1 MILINSR
8 KLIIDYFFYK
18 LSYLFYQLCRMKK
31 VIIFFLFFCFNL
43 HAFNDQLNEKQ
54 NQKLIQ
60 LGIDSL
66 NTISTINFEYNSFV
80 KLYMDSYLIKDKQL
94 ISKMLA
100 ISKHYF
106 PIFEQKLDK
115 YNLYSPQKIS
125 KYKSQHKYRSSLT
138 DPLYNLLSHCDGKTS
153 LIEIADK
160 ILVPVWELYPI
171 INNLKNL
178 KLIKI
183 KHYKS

>member
-31 VIIFFLFFCFNL
+31 VLIFFLFFSFNL
-43 HAFNDQLNEKQ
+43 HAVNDQLNEKQ

-80 KLYMDSYLIKDKQL
+80 KLYMDSYLIKD
-94 ISKMLA
+94 
-100 ISKHYF
+100 
-106 PIFEQKLDK
+106 
-115 YNLYSPQKIS
+115 
-125 KYKSQHKYRSSLT
+125 
-138 DPLYNLLSHCDGKTS
+138 
-153 LIEIADK
+153 
-160 ILVPVWELYPI
+160 
-171 INNLKNL
+171 
-178 KLIKI
+178 
-183 KHYKS
+183 